1 MIFLRHIAFLDAYVS
16 VKEASSQFH
25 SLSGYYMGDWD
36 TKVNRED
43 LMGNINF
50 NITHVQLFTPYAMKV
65 DTDLWVANIFSTMSV
80 GHAIQG
86 GKNEVYK
93 ALGTVRF

>member
-1 MIFLRHIAFLDAYVS
+1 MIFLRHIAFLDVYVS

-50 NITHVQLFTPYAMKV
+50 NITHVQLFTPNAMKV
-65 DTDLWVANIFSTMSV
+65 DTQIYELLTFSAQCQWATPFKGEKMKY
-80 GHAIQG
+80 I
-86 GKNEVYK
+86 KP
-93 ALGTVRF
+93 